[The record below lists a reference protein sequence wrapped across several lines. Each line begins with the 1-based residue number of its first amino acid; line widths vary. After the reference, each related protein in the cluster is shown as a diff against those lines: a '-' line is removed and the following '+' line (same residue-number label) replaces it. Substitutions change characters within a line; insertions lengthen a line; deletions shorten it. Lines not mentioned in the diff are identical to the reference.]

1 MKLPRWPWSRLDEG
15 GSAVSQVP
23 QTYRPVLESQEVIDL
38 FGRMTLHQQAA
49 LMRLMSRNLCIQ
61 FDAGELMGYELEF
74 SVEHAMV
81 VARIAEAEPV
91 KLDPP
96 PPIDA

>member
-1 MKLPRWPWSRLDEG
+1 
-15 GSAVSQVP
+15 
-23 QTYRPVLESQEVIDL
+23 
-38 FGRMTLHQQAA
+38 
-49 LMRLMSRNLCIQ
+49 MRLMSRNLCIQ

-74 SVEHAMV
+74 SVEHAMI

-96 PPIDA
+96 PLIDA